1 MEGALCLHGKGDT
14 VMGSESDKTT
24 TKSPA
29 WYEDAAKKA
38 LAQGEK
44 TAKIGYVPYSGPD
57 VAAFSPQIVDAM
69 QQSADWSAA
78 FNTPGQA
85 APNIASQIMPA
96 TDFGGGLKGYSSFG
110 GFEDSVAAL
119 RSKFPGLAS
128 YLDSFFVNPTTGKY
142 PGSPAGGI
150 GGDPVTPPPVTPPPV
165 TPPPGGGG
173 GGGGGTGGPPP
184 PGQRV
189 PGMRGRL
196 PNGGTWKINAKGQL
210 VTYAPTGNLGFGGE
224 GGKGNYAESHRG
236 EARNIHGGYG
246 PAQL

>member
-1 MEGALCLHGKGDT
+1 
-14 VMGSESDKTT
+14 MGSESDKTT

-57 VAAFSPQIVDAM
+57 VAAFSPQMVDAM

-85 APNIASQIMPA
+85 APDVASQIMPA

-119 RSKFPGLAS
+119 RSKYPGLAS

-142 PGSPAGGI
+142 PGSPAGGL
-150 GGDPVTPPPVTPPPV
+150 GGDSAPPPTSPPPVTPPS
-165 TPPPGGGG
+165 GGGG
-173 GGGGGTGGPPP
+173 SGGPPP
-184 PGQRV
+184 VGSRTPGQT
-189 PGMRGRL
+189 GRM
-196 PNGGTWKINAKGQL
+196 PNGNIWKVNSKGQL
-210 VTYAPTGNLGFGGE
+210 VIIDMNPRPRYSGDGGKGNFTGSGNLGFGAGS
-224 GGKGNYAESHRG
+224 GGDFN
-236 EARNIHGGYG
+236 HGMY
-246 PAQL
+246 